1 MLWIKTIDFRDGGSR
16 GNLVDMD
23 SDLYALETMVR
34 ERLTHARDEAR
45 RQNLT
50 ARARASR
57 PGLRVRLGDRLIA
70 LGAWLRDAPTLVA
83 TGQP

>member
-23 SDLYALETMVR
+23 SNLYALETMVR

-45 RQNLT
+45 RQDLT
-50 ARARASR
+50 ALARASR
-57 PGLRVRLGDRLIA
+57 PGRRVRLDDALNA
-70 LGAWLRDAPTLVA
+70 LGEWLRDAPTLVA